1 MSFSSITDVK
11 QELFHFS
18 ASLKSDNEELIQK
31 QVRFDDTDLR
41 DIALKM
47 TPKSVSNNLIS
58 SNNCDKNSNNN
69 HHASVVSEESKLS
82 SSSLRSFGSQIDSTL
97 RGSDYLEN
105 ARQHQHNYQ
114 QKQEHQSLNHHQ
126 QPPQQPEFQVWYAV
140 QFRRLCQLCL
150 VMPLIGLVGCLLVA
164 CAFQFGD
171 IQETA
176 CKVSFISLMAHVYTP
191 SFLHQIYSC

>member
-1 MSFSSITDVK
+1 MSFSSITDVR

-18 ASLKSDNEELIQK
+18 ASSKSNNEAPVQK
-31 QVRFDDTDLR
+31 QVRFEDSNLTDR
-41 DIALKM
+41 ELKM
-47 TPKSVSNNLIS
+47 SPKSVSSSLVN

-69 HHASVVSEESKLS
+69 HHTSVLSEASNLS

-114 QKQEHQSLNHHQ
+114 QKQEHQSINHHQ
-126 QPPQQPEFQVWYAV
+126 QPPQQLDFQVWYAV
-140 QFRRLCQLCL
+140 QFRRLCQICL
-150 VMPLIGLVGCLLVA
+150 VMPLIGLVGCLVVA

-176 CKVSFISLMAHVYTP
+176 CKVIRNFIKIIAP
-191 SFLHQIYSC
+191 IKRIK

>member
-97 RGSDYLEN
+97 RGSEYLEN

-176 CKVSFISLMAHVYTP
+176 CKVTLISLIARVYTS
-191 SFLHQIYSC
+191 SFLFLLET